1 MSSVQP
7 SNRKRQASEDSKR
20 AKKTKTDETTEAKGS
35 VNKDSNSQVITTDFV
50 LAQHRFE

>member
-20 AKKTKTDETTEAKGS
+20 AKKTKTVESTEAKD
-35 VNKDSNSQVITTDFV
+35 NFAAPAPAITPG
-50 LAQHRFE
+50 LSQHRFE